1 MEIKKKEVVIC
12 LGSSCFA
19 RGNKQLVKIVNDYL
33 RDRNLLNEVRF
44 HGQRC
49 FGECAVGPSLK
60 LDGKIIEKLDED
72 SVIALLDEFFETLV
86 R

>member
-1 MEIKKKEVVIC
+1 MEITKKEIVIC

-19 RGNKQLVKIVNDYL
+19 RGNKQFLKIINEYL
-33 RDRNLLNEVRF
+33 KERNLLNEVHF

-49 FGECAVGPSLK
+49 FGKCSVGPSLQ
-60 LDGKIIEKLDED
+60 LDNELFELLDEE
-72 SVIALLDEFFETLV
+72 SIIAKLDEFFINL